1 MYELIMD
8 LFFNGLNFNK
18 QNAVSNQSGEK
29 QYKHFETRNF

>member
-18 QNAVSNQSGEK
+18 KNADLTPL
-29 QYKHFETRNF
+29 ETFFTDVYS